1 VPLRAI
7 VAAVLTAAVL
17 GSGWWWF
24 RDSSFVRVQD
34 VFITGVSS
42 AEEPRIR
49 AALRAAA
56 EDMTTLHV
64 RYDRLRAAV
73 APFASVR
80 DVRADP
86 SFPHK
91 LTIQVVEYGA
101 VAALVVGE
109 RRLAVAADGQVLR
122 GVRAERGL
130 PSVRVRRAPNGRVTD
145 RRALAALTVLDAA
158 PVALRRR
165 VTRAWYAGRGLT
177 LDLRGGPD
185 LVFGNA
191 ARARAKWI
199 AAARVL
205 ADSSAA
211 GATYLDLRVPERV
224 AAGGLGALD
233 EDEGEAGQPG
243 VEQPGAAQP
252 GAEQPGTAQPG
263 AGEEEPGAAQ
273 PGVEQPGVGQPGAGE
288 EEPGADQPGATQ
300 PGAAQPGA
308 DGAGEEEPGTGQ
320 PGATQPEVGQP
331 AAE

>member
-1 VPLRAI
+1 
-7 VAAVLTAAVL
+7 
-17 GSGWWWF
+17 
-24 RDSSFVRVQD
+24 
-34 VFITGVSS
+34 
-42 AEEPRIR
+42 
-49 AALRAAA
+49 
-56 EDMTTLHV
+56 
-64 RYDRLRAAV
+64 V

-80 DVRADP
+80 DVRVDA

-165 VTRAWYAGRGLT
+165 VTRAWYTGRGLT
-177 LDLRGGPD
+177 LVLRGGPD

-191 ARARAKWI
+191 ARAEAKWI

-205 ADSSAA
+205 ADPSAA

-224 AAGGLGALD
+224 AAGGLGALE
-233 EDEGEAGQPG
+233 EDEGAAGQPGVEEPGANGAGEEPGAAQPG
-243 VEQPGAAQP
+243 VEQPGA
-252 GAEQPGTAQPG
+252 AQPG

-273 PGVEQPGVGQPGAGE
+273 PGAAQPGANGAGE
-288 EEPGADQPGATQ
+288 EEPGAEQPGATQPEVGQPGANGAGEEQ

-308 DGAGEEEPGTGQ
+308 DGAGEEGPGTGQ

-331 AAE
+331 DAE